1 MFRVEKDGYEPFE
14 FAVAEHLWTKDP
26 TSGEYKFFKM
36 IELTPI
42 NCEYW
47 FLYDAKKRRE
57 MQFKEK
63 GECLTYHDQAVSQ
76 QASVTECTC
85 KIPPEG
91 VVPEGGAK

>member
-1 MFRVEKDGYEPFE
+1 
-14 FAVAEHLWTKDP
+14 
-26 TSGEYKFFKM
+26 
-36 IELTPI
+36 
-42 NCEYW
+42 
-47 FLYDAKKRRE
+47 

-91 VVPEGGAK
+91 VVPEGGAIIESMRGLSESGPVLFLLVSPSKIVCLARSFRLHAHELGNEGARRASFSSKHPVP